1 MADYEENIVNHT
13 VKSGNKNMAETGK
26 QFGSIVGLVPQK
38 LETLYEEIKIFENK
52 LSNFCLAKMIVMN
65 DLKRIPFLKN
75 NNIKEAY
82 DIAKQNYK
90 TKGKK
95 TLNKLKCDAKLCL
108 LF

>member
-1 MADYEENIVNHT
+1 
-13 VKSGNKNMAETGK
+13 
-26 QFGSIVGLVPQK
+26 
-38 LETLYEEIKIFENK
+38 
-52 LSNFCLAKMIVMN
+52 MN
-65 DLKRIPFLKN
+65 DLKRIPLHKN